1 MAQSAFDFCAVR
13 GRRFCEERH
22 PNPMFG
28 MLLMTM
34 KRLSFS
40 THPGGIVNRS
50 NFMART
56 TRWAGL
62 FILVLAADAAFAQV
76 EPTKPPKAKRVFTND
91 DLSRFGEK
99 YGADTPSTQ
108 VSAPRGTPEA
118 VKSDKPASESKAA
131 ASEERSKWA
140 AKLKEAETALEKAK
154 ADQVKY
160 SGALEKFE
168 QKHREAQTDFQKN
181 LTQNQVADSLNNL
194 NRATEEFK
202 QAEEN
207 KAKLLAEG
215 EQKGFKPGDLR
226 DTPDMRTQPK

>member
-1 MAQSAFDFCAVR
+1 
-13 GRRFCEERH
+13 
-22 PNPMFG
+22 
-28 MLLMTM
+28 
-34 KRLSFS
+34 
-40 THPGGIVNRS
+40 VNRS
-50 NFMART
+50 NFMAKT

-62 FILVLAADAAFAQV
+62 FVLVLAADAAFAQV
-76 EPTKPPKAKRVFTND
+76 EPTKPAKAKHVFTND

-99 YGADTPSTQ
+99 YGSGNPPTQ
-108 VSAPRGTPEA
+108 ASAPKGTLDA
-118 VKSDKPASESKAA
+118 GKSDKSAPEPKAT

-140 AKLKEAETALEKAK
+140 GKLKEAETALEKAK

-181 LTQNQVADSLNNL
+181 LTQNQVADSLHNL
-194 NRATEEFK
+194 NRATEEAK

-226 DTPDMRTQPK
+226 ETPDTRTQQK